1 MYYSNLKSTLFIN
14 IQYKIYF
21 NHFQMKTIL
30 ISLVSVFLI
39 TTTKTAVIPLQSADP
54 MQTLINTMNSKIKF
68 ESLP

>member
-1 MYYSNLKSTLFIN
+1 
-14 IQYKIYF
+14 
-21 NHFQMKTIL
+21 MKTIL

-39 TTTKTAVIPLQSADP
+39 WATKTAVIPQQSADP